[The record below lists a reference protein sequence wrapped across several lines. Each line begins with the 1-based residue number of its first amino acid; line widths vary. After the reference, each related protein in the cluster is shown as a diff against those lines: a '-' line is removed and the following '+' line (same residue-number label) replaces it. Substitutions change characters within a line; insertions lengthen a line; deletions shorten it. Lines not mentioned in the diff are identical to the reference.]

1 MDPLIWLFLLWF
13 TFLGAC
19 IGSFSN
25 VVVWRMPRGM
35 SLSRPAS
42 HCPQCGHPIRWYHNI
57 PILGW
62 CVLRGRC
69 ADCHQPIPVFYPLVE
84 GTVAMFFLCVM
95 IWQIPAW
102 NDAIQRTMPRESLDG
117 VTEYGVATEYS
128 LQTETIPPS
137 KRSKTQ
143 TVDDAL
149 EYGAKHS
156 SAHRSEGTSKQVAN
170 WWPLGRMAIKSVLF
184 SLIPTLLLIVWL
196 IHRDRQPIPRRL
208 WFLLLLLLLSG
219 VWSCQKFF

>member
-1 MDPLIWLFLLWF
+1 MRTIYLDPLIWLFLLWF

-35 SLSRPAS
+35 SLSHPAS

-57 PILGW
+57 PLLGW

-102 NDAIQRTMPRESLDG
+102 NDAIQQTMPRESLDA
-117 VTEYGVATEYS
+117 VTEYDGVTQYS
-128 LQTETIPPS
+128 LQTETISPLE
-137 KRSKTQ
+137 RSETQ
-143 TVDDAL
+143 T
-149 EYGAKHS
+149 
-156 SAHRSEGTSKQVAN
+156 VAN
-170 WWPLGRMAIKSVLF
+170 WWPLGRVATKSVVF

-208 WFLLLLLLLSG
+208 WFLLLLLLLCG